1 MKLEKL
7 TAKINP
13 HEIQWRIQSAKN
25 GKTTVVPYLTNR
37 CVMERFDEEFG
48 AMHWKNEFVEWRGK
62 GVKCGI
68 SARNEA
74 SGEWVTKYDGADETN
89 IESTKGGFSDSMKR
103 AAVQWGLG
111 RDLYEYPMIQIE
123 GETKFL
129 SRAHETELNKIAQRI
144 LNGENVG
151 DYVNIG
157 SGQTAPPK
165 AQSAP
170 VQKQTAPPNPK
181 PELKPETEQW
191 EKAIKFLVDGGL
203 ISKVEGS
210 YALSEV
216 NKQLLMDTALDK
228 A

>member
-1 MKLEKL
+1 
-7 TAKINP
+7 
-13 HEIQWRIQSAKN
+13 
-25 GKTTVVPYLTNR
+25 
-37 CVMERFDEEFG
+37 
-48 AMHWKNEFVEWRGK
+48 
-62 GVKCGI
+62 
-68 SARNEA
+68 
-74 SGEWVTKYDGADETN
+74 
-89 IESTKGGFSDSMKR
+89 MKR

-170 VQKQTAPPNPK
+170 VQKQTTPPNPK

-191 EKAIKFLVDGGL
+191 EKAINFLVDGGL